1 MIRITENQF
10 NIVYQEY
17 AKELF
22 NIAYGYTRNKEDTLD
37 IVQTVY
43 VKLLQSNRSFRTNDD
58 IHFYLIRITIN
69 ESINWIKS
77 SYQKKVIKNTDFIMN
92 LSDRQEENSLEMI
105 TYALDILSEKYQTVI
120 VLHYYDRMKI
130 KDISNVLKISET
142 AVKKR
147 LERAR
152 KLMKEW
158 IERK

>member
-1 MIRITENQF
+1 M
-10 NIVYQEY
+10 
-17 AKELF
+17 
-22 NIAYGYTRNKEDTLD
+22 
-37 IVQTVY
+37 
-43 VKLLQSNRSFRTNDD
+43 QSNRSFRTNDD

>member
-105 TYALDILSEKYQTVI
+105 TYALDIL
-120 VLHYYDRMKI
+120 
-130 KDISNVLKISET
+130 
-142 AVKKR
+142 
-147 LERAR
+147 
-152 KLMKEW
+152 
-158 IERK
+158 